1 VSPLAVTGLAQLGV
15 SLDVPVEIGRDD
27 ARNAA
32 AKELAKQVYQDQ
44 RPGPLQRLFTWL
56 VEKAFGL
63 LDRAASVTPGGV
75 VGLLVIA
82 ALVILAVVLIR
93 VRVGPMARAH
103 GIAPLFSGR
112 TRSAAEHRAE
122 AEAHAAAGRWAEAVR
137 ERMRAIV
144 RGLEERALVDE
155 RPGRTADEAAA
166 EAGIAL
172 PDCAAD
178 LRAAARTFDDVWYG
192 GRPADAASYAAMR
205 ATDDKVHAARR
216 VLGATR

>member
-1 VSPLAVTGLAQLGV
+1 MSALAVTGLARLGV

-27 ARNAA
+27 AHDAA

-56 VEKAFGL
+56 VEKVFEI

-172 PDCAAD
+172 PDCAGD

-192 GRPADAASYAAMR
+192 GRPADASSYAAVR
-205 ATDDKVHAARR
+205 ATDDRVHAARR

>member
-1 VSPLAVTGLAQLGV
+1 VSALAVTGLARLG
-15 SLDVPVEIGRDD
+15 LPLHVPVEIGRDD

-56 VEKAFGL
+56 VEKASEVLG
-63 LDRAASVTPGGV
+63 RAASVTPGGV
-75 VGLLVIA
+75 VGLIVIA
-82 ALVILAVVLIR
+82 ALVVLAVVLIR
-93 VRVGPMARAH
+93 VRVGPMARSH

-112 TRSAAEHRAE
+112 TRTAAEHRAE

-178 LRAAARTFDDVWYG
+178 LRVAARTFDDVWYG
-192 GRPADAASYAAMR
+192 GRPADASSYAAVR

-216 VLGATR
+216 VLGGTR